1 MDKVYQI
8 IFEILCGLIV
18 NILYDYLKKQ
28 SIKKGAEPPA
38 GVTLQRVPFEK

>member
-18 NILYDYLKKQ
+18 NILYDYLKNRALRK
-28 SIKKGAEPPA
+28 EPNLRP
-38 GVTLQRVPFEK
+38 G